1 MEQTLRSLKFLAPDR
16 VDKAIELLKTCDQD
30 TILMARL
37 QKIKITGNQSEFIE
51 VLDKIEK
58 NFIKKNNI
66 NLKVNNL
73 PKFADLQESGRP
85 VKVYTS
91 HIRDTFAQ
99 WGKIEGTFLV
109 TRDGTGYL
117 RYTNNSDAENAHR
130 QLNGMQIGDNIIQTH
145 FHQST

>member
-58 NFIKKNNI
+58 NFIMM
-66 NLKVNNL
+66 
-73 PKFADLQESGRP
+73 
-85 VKVYTS
+85 
-91 HIRDTFAQ
+91 
-99 WGKIEGTFLV
+99 
-109 TRDGTGYL
+109 
-117 RYTNNSDAENAHR
+117 NS
-130 QLNGMQIGDNIIQTH
+130 
-145 FHQST
+145 